1 MSEYQNVNQSNF
13 KNDECY
19 INQQSQSNKSIFN
32 YIIDSNMFINKNQ
45 CFDINPPFL
54 AYIPGGSPVQ
64 NVDIESNLKG
74 VVRHN
79 TRCASCK
86 YQPTNL
92 NLTADGNSNK
102 EQLNIYPHNKQ
113 LCSSDYQI
121 LPHGYNSRK

>member
-1 MSEYQNVNQSNF
+1 MSEYKNTNQSNF

-19 INQQSQSNKSIFN
+19 INQQNESNRSIFN
-32 YIIDSNMFINKNQ
+32 YVIDSNMFVNKNT

-54 AYIPGGSPVQ
+54 SYIPGGLPIQ

-74 VVRHN
+74 VVRNN

-92 NLTADGNSNK
+92 NLTADGTSNK
-102 EQLNIYPHNKQ
+102 EPLDIYPHNKP
-113 LCSSDYQI
+113 LCSADYKI
-121 LPHGYNSRK
+121 LPQGYHSRK

>member
-32 YIIDSNMFINKNQ
+32 YIIDSNMFIHKNQ

-54 AYIPGGSPVQ
+54 AYVPGGTPVQ
-64 NVDIESNLKG
+64 NIDIESNLKG
-74 VVRHN
+74 VVRN
-79 TRCASCK
+79 NSRCASCK

-92 NLTADGNSNK
+92 NLTTDGSSNK
-102 EQLNIYPHNKQ
+102 EILNISPHNKQ
-113 LCSSDYQI
+113 LCSSEYQI
-121 LPHGYNSRK
+121 LPRGYNSRK